1 MNWLS
6 RTDIPEFNLLC
17 IGQRGVGKTVFLA
30 GSYLEL
36 QTQQQASNSQSYWM
50 ECRDAQGKEN
60 LQSILDYVARM
71 NAYPPPTMKV
81 TDFRFDLKSYPASK
95 HGNRSDRK
103 PAKTLCH
110 FNWWDIPGEC
120 CNLRDGEFQK
130 IILESH
136 SCCVLID
143 GEALVKD
150 PSYLETMEEITKQI
164 IAIASLVSQQGIDYA
179 FALIFTKCDL
189 LEPSA
194 IAQLQIEENL
204 QPFLARLDAVNTK
217 YHRFYSSIPIA
228 TFQNTTK
235 LKATGASEPIVWL
248 LSELNKSRQLQG
260 QSTLAHSLKQNTS
273 LKRSS
278 AVSTRP
284 LTNARQFVPL
294 LILSSFGV
302 LAVSAALFFTANN
315 LSPSQRIIAQY
326 ETILQ
331 EDPTNLD
338 ALTNLAELY
347 IKEKDEE
354 KAIPILEKIVQQPTK
369 SFDWHF
375 VLAELYKRQGDRAK
389 EESIYDRILEQ
400 ENDLQALLQK
410 AELRAENKDLKTAKI
425 LFNKAEEVAP
435 NDIAKSHIRSLAAS
449 FLQETSN

>member
-1 MNWLS
+1 MIWLS

-36 QTQQQASNSQSYWM
+36 QNQPQTSNSQSCWM
-50 ECRDAQGKEN
+50 ECRDTQGKEN

-81 TDFRFDLKSYPASK
+81 TDFRFDLKSHHGSK
-95 HGNRSDRK
+95 NNAKSDRTL
-103 PAKTLCH
+103 KTLCH

-120 CNLRDGEFQK
+120 CNLRDREFQK
-130 IILESH
+130 IILDSH

-143 GEALVKD
+143 GEALVND

-164 IAIASLVSQQGIDYA
+164 IAIASLVRERGLDYA

-189 LEPSA
+189 LEPNA
-194 IAQLQIEENL
+194 IARLQIEENL
-204 QPFLARLDAVNTK
+204 QPFLARLDSVNTK

-235 LKATGASEPIVWL
+235 LKATGASEPILWL
-248 LSELNKSRQLQG
+248 LSELNKSRQFQE
-260 QSTLAHSLKQNTS
+260 QSTLANGLKQNTS
-273 LKRSS
+273 VKRSS
-278 AVSTRP
+278 VVSTRP
-284 LTNARQFVPL
+284 LTNARKFMPL

-302 LAVSAALFFTANN
+302 LAVSSALFFTANK

-369 SFDWHF
+369 SFDWHYI
-375 VLAELYKRQGDRAK
+375 LAELYKRQGDREK
-389 EESIYDRILEQ
+389 EESVYDRILEQ

-410 AELRAENKDLKTAKI
+410 AELRAENKDLKTAKL

-435 NDIAKSHIRSLAAS
+435 NDVAKSHIRTLAAS
-449 FLQETSN
+449 FLEETSN